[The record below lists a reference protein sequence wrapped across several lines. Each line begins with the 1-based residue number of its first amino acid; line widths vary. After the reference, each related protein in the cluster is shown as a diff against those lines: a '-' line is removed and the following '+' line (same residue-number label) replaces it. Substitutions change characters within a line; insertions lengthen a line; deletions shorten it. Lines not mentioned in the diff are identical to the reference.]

1 MDDMRNTSAPLYGKA
16 EPATTK
22 TTMSVREMRQL
33 LGLGKTDSYWLLHKN
48 FFEVILINDKRRIV
62 ISSFEKWYANQVKHR
77 KVDGPEPG
85 AELTSRS
92 YSFSEVAKML
102 GVSSAVV
109 YEIWDKNNL
118 ETFTVDIVKMI
129 PKEVFEKWYAGQ
141 TRYQKR
147 RKGRHVGA
155 KRSSYISRNEAAR
168 MAGVAPS
175 TISRWGDE
183 GYFRYTK
190 TDKILRI
197 KRDSFENWLE
207 IREG

>member
-1 MDDMRNTSAPLYGKA
+1 MSEVRKIMTVPQMRK
-16 EPATTK
+16 
-22 TTMSVREMRQL
+22 M
-33 LGLGKTDSYWLLHKN
+33 LGLKKTESYWLVHRN
-48 FFEVILINDKRRIV
+48 FFKTDIV
-62 ISSFEKWYANQVKHR
+62 NGHMMIDVESFEKWYANQVKHR

-85 AELTSRS
+85 AELTSMS

-109 YEIWDKNNL
+109 YEIWDKNDL
-118 ETFTVDIVKMI
+118 DTFTVDFVKRI
-129 PKEVFEKWYAGQ
+129 PKEAFEKWYAGQ

-147 RKGRHVGA
+147 RYGSHVGA
-155 KRSSYISRNEAAR
+155 KRSSYISRDEAAR
-168 MAGVAPS
+168 MAGVTPS
-175 TISRWGDE
+175 TVSRWAGE

>member
-1 MDDMRNTSAPLYGKA
+1 MSEVRKTMTVPQMRKMLGVK
-16 EPATTK
+16 K
-22 TTMSVREMRQL
+22 TE
-33 LGLGKTDSYWLLHKN
+33 SYWLVHRN
-48 FFEVILINDKRRIV
+48 FFKTDIV
-62 ISSFEKWYANQVKHR
+62 NGHMMIDVESFEKWYANQVKHR

-118 ETFTVDIVKMI
+118 ETFTVDFVKRI
-129 PKEVFEKWYAGQ
+129 PKEIFEKWYAGQ

-147 RKGRHVGA
+147 RYGSHVGA

-168 MAGVAPS
+168 MAGVAHS
-175 TISRWGDE
+175 TISRWVDE

>member
-1 MDDMRNTSAPLYGKA
+1 MSEVRKTMTVPQMRKMLGVK
-16 EPATTK
+16 K
-22 TTMSVREMRQL
+22 TE
-33 LGLGKTDSYWLLHKN
+33 SYWLVHRN
-48 FFEVILINDKRRIV
+48 FFKTDIV
-62 ISSFEKWYANQVKHR
+62 NGHMMIDVESFEKWYANQVKHR

-85 AELTSRS
+85 AELPSRS

-118 ETFTVDIVKMI
+118 ETFTVDFVKRI

-147 RKGRHVGA
+147 RYGSHVGA

-175 TISRWGDE
+175 TISRWVDE

>member
-1 MDDMRNTSAPLYGKA
+1 MSEVRKTMTVPQMRK
-16 EPATTK
+16 
-22 TTMSVREMRQL
+22 M
-33 LGLGKTDSYWLLHKN
+33 LGLKKTESYWLVHRN
-48 FFEVILINDKRRIV
+48 FFKTDIV
-62 ISSFEKWYANQVKHR
+62 NGHMMIDVESFEKWYANQVKHR

-85 AELTSRS
+85 AELTSMS

-109 YEIWDKNNL
+109 YEIWDKNDL
-118 ETFTVDIVKMI
+118 DTFTVDFVKRI
-129 PKEVFEKWYAGQ
+129 SKEVFEKWYAGQ

-147 RKGRHVGA
+147 RYGSHVGA
-155 KRSSYISRNEAAR
+155 KRSSYISRDEAAR
-168 MAGVAPS
+168 MAGVTPS
-175 TISRWGDE
+175 TVSRWAGE

>member
-1 MDDMRNTSAPLYGKA
+1 MSEVRKTMTVPQMRK
-16 EPATTK
+16 
-22 TTMSVREMRQL
+22 M
-33 LGLGKTDSYWLLHKN
+33 LGLKKTESYWLVHRN
-48 FFEVILINDKRRIV
+48 FFRTDIV
-62 ISSFEKWYANQVKHR
+62 NGHMMIDVESFEKWYANQVKHR

-85 AELTSRS
+85 AELTSMS

-102 GVSSAVV
+102 GVSTAVV
-109 YEIWDKNNL
+109 YEIWDKNDL
-118 ETFTVDIVKMI
+118 DTFTVDFVKRI

-147 RKGRHVGA
+147 RYGSHVGA
-155 KRSSYISRNEAAR
+155 KRSSYISRDEVAR

-175 TISRWGDE
+175 TVSRWAGE
-183 GYFRYTK
+183 GYFGYTK

-197 KRDSFENWLE
+197 KRDSFEKWLE

>member
-1 MDDMRNTSAPLYGKA
+1 MSEVRKTMTVPQMRKMLGVK
-16 EPATTK
+16 K
-22 TTMSVREMRQL
+22 TE
-33 LGLGKTDSYWLLHKN
+33 SYWLGHRN
-48 FFEVILINDKRRIV
+48 FFKTDIV
-62 ISSFEKWYANQVKHR
+62 NGPMMIDVESFEKWYANQVKHR

-118 ETFTVDIVKMI
+118 ETFTVDFVKRI

-147 RKGRHVGA
+147 RYGSHVGA

-175 TISRWGDE
+175 TISRWVDE

>member
-1 MDDMRNTSAPLYGKA
+1 MSEVRKTMTVPQMRK
-16 EPATTK
+16 
-22 TTMSVREMRQL
+22 M
-33 LGLGKTDSYWLLHKN
+33 LGLKKTESYWLVHRN
-48 FFEVILINDKRRIV
+48 FFKTDIV
-62 ISSFEKWYANQVKHR
+62 NGHMMIDVESFEKWYANQVKHR
-77 KVDGPEPG
+77 KVDSPEPG
-85 AELTSRS
+85 AELTSMS

-118 ETFTVDIVKMI
+118 DTFTVDFVKRI

-147 RKGRHVGA
+147 RYGSHVGA
-155 KRSSYISRNEAAR
+155 KRSSYISRDEAAR
-168 MAGVAPS
+168 MAGVMPS
-175 TISRWGDE
+175 TVSRWAGE

-207 IREG
+207 IRAG

>member
-1 MDDMRNTSAPLYGKA
+1 MSEVRKTMTVPQMRKMLGVK
-16 EPATTK
+16 K
-22 TTMSVREMRQL
+22 TE
-33 LGLGKTDSYWLLHKN
+33 SYWLVHRN
-48 FFEVILINDKRRIV
+48 FFKTDIV
-62 ISSFEKWYANQVKHR
+62 NGHMMIDVERFEKWYANQVKHR

-118 ETFTVDIVKMI
+118 ETFTVDFVKRI

-147 RKGRHVGA
+147 RYGSHVGA

-175 TISRWGDE
+175 TISRWVDE

>member
-1 MDDMRNTSAPLYGKA
+1 MSEERKKMTVPQMRK
-16 EPATTK
+16 
-22 TTMSVREMRQL
+22 M
-33 LGLGKTDSYWLLHKN
+33 LGLKKTESYWLVHRN
-48 FFEVILINDKRRIV
+48 FFQTDIV
-62 ISSFEKWYANQVKHR
+62 NGHMMIDVESFEKWYANQVKHR

-85 AELTSRS
+85 AELTKMS
-92 YSFSEVAKML
+92 YSFAEVAEML
-102 GVSSAVV
+102 GVSGAVV

-118 ETFTVDIVKMI
+118 ETFTVDFVKRI
-129 PKEVFEKWYAGQ
+129 PKEVFEKWYTGQ

-147 RKGRHVGA
+147 QHGSHLGA
-155 KRSSYISRNEAAR
+155 KRSSYISRDEAAR
-168 MAGVAPS
+168 IAGVAPA
-175 TISRWGDE
+175 TISRWAGE

>member
-1 MDDMRNTSAPLYGKA
+1 MSEVRKTMTVPQMRKMLGVK
-16 EPATTK
+16 K
-22 TTMSVREMRQL
+22 TE
-33 LGLGKTDSYWLLHKN
+33 SYWLVHRN
-48 FFEVILINDKRRIV
+48 FFKTDIV
-62 ISSFEKWYANQVKHR
+62 NGHMMIDVESFEKWYANQVKHR

-85 AELTSRS
+85 AELTKMS
-92 YSFSEVAKML
+92 YSFAEIAEML
-102 GVSSAVV
+102 GVSGAVV

-118 ETFTVDIVKMI
+118 ETFTVDFVKRI

-147 RKGRHVGA
+147 RYGSHVGA

-175 TISRWGDE
+175 TISRWVDE